1 MATKKE
7 AKEAVMGIAKEYGFI
22 QPSSLDEISRINPA
36 LRREIEESML
46 AKDKKIAHSIITL
59 AKNIYSSNA
68 RFVFELLQNADDNQF
83 RRARARDELPFIAFH
98 AFPDRIVIECN
109 EDGFTKQNLSAIC
122 SVGESTKAASHGYI
136 GAKGIG
142 FKSVFIAAWK
152 VEIQSGNYAFYFKH
166 NREDLG
172 LGMVLP
178 VWQEVDDRGPD
189 SLTRMTLHLHQ
200 NGDSD
205 EIEHLHKT
213 IFEQFIALEETSL
226 LFLRNLKEIR
236 VCFYTADEE
245 LQESKRFYLEGD
257 PSWKVSLNVESVDE
271 KGEES
276 VEASDYY
283 VIRYVGTGLP
293 KSENREAP
301 ATSEAQE
308 SSARAETVLAFPVDQ
323 ENCPILQPQS
333 VFAFLPIRKTS
344 FKFLIQSDFDTNASR
359 QDISESS
366 RRNLKLLD
374 HIASAFCQAVSSFA
388 SDDNF
393 AYKWPAYLPSF
404 EEPAGKFWAS
414 LPSKISAQISQLPI
428 ICTRNNRLKRIS
440 DTMIPA
446 MYFMDGD
453 GNVLL
458 DHVDVDPFI
467 SARYSSPDQNRLK
480 PYGLNILSAAMV
492 MKLLKKD
499 LGSPLSCMKSRDLS
513 DDIHSRMAKLLTRFA
528 SMPSVSP
535 TLRSL
540 ELLPLQDGTW
550 VSPNSSRVFFPIT
563 HGILI
568 PQSLGFQTLDPIV
581 TDNEDRKAFFSS
593 IGVEEVDVFLARAK
607 AFEKL
612 TTFFITKESRSKD
625 QLVFLYL
632 TQRFFR
638 PEDKQKDILIF
649 CEDGDL
655 RRPSHDDCYFP
666 SNHLY
671 GPKRLLGATDG
682 LPGMQVPFLH
692 SIYLKDTPETP
703 DDSHPSWRRWLQRD
717 IGVRANLRVIAK
729 GGQGLSSVW
738 IYLSEHRADKLFG
751 FLRYIWRSQG
761 AYINEDETRKQCL
774 RETDARRLCRIDLP
788 AACQLQ
794 EAYLPFP
801 NLIEQY
807 AQFSGTYIAF
817 PFLTLDE
824 GSTMEEISSNW
835 LFLHTSLGVK
845 KDEDLG
851 FLLDILKWLKLSNDD
866 PSDIT
871 NFQHVF
877 SLYSAIQS
885 KLVGTR
891 DRTELRE
898 RIKSFFQSGDY
909 ILVPECPEAGVW
921 DATWTDPDCCLW
933 EAPKNLYS
941 IYSIEPIYRHAV
953 ADESQLSYIS
963 ALLTETLGIHSASW
977 TDLTNEL
984 AAFRQAE
991 SQDFASIFAVYKYL
1005 RDMGIF
1011 LFLEDFRREFRENEL
1026 IFVPGESESKNGW
1039 YKSSECL
1046 WSSTTKIRGMVTI
1059 QEDYE
1064 ELKEF
1069 FIDTLGVQTLT
1080 LQMAYKD
1087 LLESS
1092 SQVTMD
1098 EVISKIWCLNALL
1111 STDDTYVDPRPLL
1124 QKSIF
1129 PVVFPDG
1136 SSALCSAD
1144 TRFAIPDREHLASR
1158 FRGKIKLLDF
1168 TQEEVRSLRPF
1179 FDWANLS
1186 HCYLSASVRELTS
1199 ISGDTT
1205 PFNPSPTRDIKHKAH
1220 AIVRP
1225 RYHANDAEL
1234 YELLR
1239 TANIEVTE
1247 TIVTL
1252 LRISQGSTPVDVEER
1267 IAKLHISE
1275 DASLLSIYLP
1285 RDRKA
1290 QEVCFCDLLPRKVVD
1305 LLMRDPVTQIL
1316 EPFDDEMVRVMIMI
1330 FGVHPAA
1337 LDLVLDREGVAEI
1350 EIVNEDIQIDD
1361 DFPSEAWDQPGT
1373 SDNEDLA
1380 RSTSADTSIST
1391 PTLRNDQP
1399 SIRTGDRQIM
1409 TALHSSSLGY
1419 NRPVPISSLN
1429 SHAPEENA
1437 HYLRLLNH
1445 VLGWARRA
1453 SFPSSGAF
1461 DMSQLRRT
1469 LPRAEIPGDY
1479 EGFDGPEIRN
1489 AFRSDSQLERD
1500 KKVGAAGELYAFE
1513 LLSGMTPPLPGWS
1526 QQNWQSTIRRY
1537 VTIHPDYATM
1547 APWYGRETSDI
1558 VYDDTEGAFTSL
1570 LISHG
1575 YLEADEWEDRRPRYF
1590 IEIKTTTGP
1599 LGTPFYMS
1607 KRQFERMG
1615 NMHNSHHS
1623 SDVYLIIR
1631 VFDIRGPDIGMCVY
1645 LDPEQLRLD
1654 GGLVFTGETWSVVP
1668 G

>member
-1 MATKKE
+1 MATKNE
-7 AKEAVMGIAKEYGFI
+7 AKEAVMGIAKDYGFI
-22 QPSSLDEISRINPA
+22 QPSSLDEIGRINPA

-83 RRARARDELPFIAFH
+83 GRARARDELPFIAFH

-109 EDGFTKQNLSAIC
+109 EDGFTKQNLLAIC

-178 VWQEVDDRGPD
+178 VWQEVDDRGPG

-200 NGDSD
+200 NGDPD
-205 EIEHLHKT
+205 EIQHLRK
-213 IFEQFIALEETSL
+213 LSLNSSL
-226 LFLRNLKEIR
+226 LWRRHEIR
-236 VCFYTADEE
+236 VCFYTAHEE

-257 PSWKVSLNVESVDE
+257 PSWKVSLNVESVD
-271 KGEES
+271 KNGEES
-276 VEASDYY
+276 VEAIDYY
-283 VIRYVGTGLP
+283 VSQYVGTGLP
-293 KSENREAP
+293 KSDNREAP
-301 ATSEAQE
+301 TTSEAQE

-333 VFAFLPIRKTS
+333 VFAFLPIRKAS

-359 QDISESS
+359 QDVSESS
-366 RRNLKLLD
+366 RRNVKLLD

-388 SDDNF
+388 SDDNI
-393 AYKWPAYLPSF
+393 AYKWPAYLPLF

-414 LPSKISAQISQLPI
+414 LPSKVSAQISQLPI
-428 ICTRNNRLKRIS
+428 IRTRHNRLRTIA
-440 DTMIPA
+440 DTMIPTLD
-446 MYFMDGD
+446 FMDGD
-453 GNVLL
+453 RNVLL
-458 DHVDVDPFI
+458 DDVDVDPFV
-467 SARYSSPDQNRLK
+467 SDKYSTPDCNRLK
-480 PYGLNILSAAMV
+480 PYGLGNLTYVMA

-499 LGSPLSCMKSRDLS
+499 LESPLSRMKSKDLS

-528 SMPSVSP
+528 STS

-550 VSPNSSRVFFPIT
+550 VSPNSGRIVFPT
-563 HGILI
+563 TQGTPI
-568 PQSLGFQTLDPIV
+568 PQSLGFRTLDPSA
-581 TDNEDRKAFFSS
+581 TKNEDRNAFFSNV
-593 IGVEEVDVFLARAK
+593 GVNEVD
-607 AFEKL
+607 
-612 TTFFITKESRSKD
+612 
-625 QLVFLYL
+625 
-632 TQRFFR
+632 TQKFSR
-638 PEDKQKDILIF
+638 PEDKQKDILVF
-649 CEDGDL
+649 CQDGGL
-655 RRPSHDDCYFP
+655 RRPSHDDCYIP
-666 SNHLY
+666 LDHSY

-692 SIYLKDTPETP
+692 SIYLEDTPETP
-703 DDSHPSWRRWLQRD
+703 NDSHQSWRRWLQRD

-729 GGQGLSSVW
+729 NGQGLSSVW
-738 IYLSEHRADKLFG
+738 TYLSEHRADKLLG
-751 FLRYIWRSQG
+751 FLKYVWQFQG
-761 AYINEDETRKQCL
+761 TWINEDEARKQFL
-774 RETDARRLCRIDLP
+774 RETDARRLCGIGLP
-788 AACQLQ
+788 GACQLQ

-801 NLIEQY
+801 NLKEQC
-807 AQFSGTYIAF
+807 AQFSDTYFAF

-866 PSDIT
+866 PINIT
-871 NFQHVF
+871 DFQHVF

-891 DRTELRE
+891 DRIELRE
-898 RIKSFFQSGDY
+898 RIKLFFQSGNY
-909 ILVPECPEAGVW
+909 IIVPECHEAGVW
-921 DATWTDPDCCLW
+921 DATWTDPECCLW
-933 EAPKNLYS
+933 EAPKNLFS

-977 TDLTNEL
+977 PDLTNDL
-984 AAFRQAE
+984 AKFRQGE
-991 SQDFASIFAVYKYL
+991 SQDFSSIFAVYKYL
-1005 RDMGIF
+1005 HDMGIF
-1011 LFLEDFRREFRENEL
+1011 VFLEDLRREFRENEL
-1026 IFVPGESESKNGW
+1026 IFVPGESESKSGW

-1046 WSSTTKIRGMVTI
+1046 WSSTTEIRGMVTI

-1080 LQMAYKD
+1080 LQMAYDD

-1124 QKSIF
+1124 QKPIF
-1129 PVVFPDG
+1129 PVLFPNG

-1199 ISGDTT
+1199 ISGDTM
-1205 PFNPSPTRDIKHKAH
+1205 PFISSPTRNIRHKAH
-1220 AIVRP
+1220 AILRVAATFNSP

-1239 TANIEVTE
+1239 TANIEVAE
-1247 TIVTL
+1247 TIVTV

-1275 DASLLSIYLP
+1275 DAALLSIYLP

-1290 QEVCFCDLLPRKVVD
+1290 QELCFCDLLPRKVVD

-1316 EPFDDEMVRVMIMI
+1316 ESFDDEMVRVMIMI
-1330 FGVHPAA
+1330 FSIHPAA

-1350 EIVNEDIQIDD
+1350 EVVNEDIQIDD
-1361 DFPSEAWDQPGT
+1361 DFPSEAWDEPGT
-1373 SDNEDLA
+1373 CDNGDLA
-1380 RSTSADTSIST
+1380 QSTSADTSIST
-1391 PTLRNDQP
+1391 PTLQNDEP
-1399 SIRTGDRQIM
+1399 SIQTADRQIT
-1409 TALHSSSLGY
+1409 TALHSSGPGY
-1419 NRPVPISSLN
+1419 NRLVPISSLN

-1437 HYLRLLNH
+1437 HYLRLLSH
-1445 VLGWARRA
+1445 VLERARRA
-1453 SFPSSGAF
+1453 SFPSSRAF
-1461 DMSQLRRT
+1461 DMFQLHQT
-1469 LPRAEIPGDY
+1469 LPGAESISNY
-1479 EGFDGPEIRN
+1479 EGFDGPDIRN
-1489 AFRSDSQLERD
+1489 AFRSDNQLERD

-1537 VTIHPDYATM
+1537 VTIHPDYAMMT
-1547 APWYGRETSDI
+1547 PWYGRETADI

-1570 LISHG
+1570 LISHD
-1575 YLEADEWEDRRPRYF
+1575 YLEADEWEDRRPKYF

-1615 NMHNSHHS
+1615 NMHYSRHS

-1645 LDPEQLRLD
+1645 LDPEQLRLGD
-1654 GGLVFTGETWSVVP
+1654 
-1668 G
+1668 